1 MHNSRSRGEKKDPD
15 ESPAAAA
22 DVGENSSSAARS
34 VETSLGLGFHSTSAA
49 PPPPLP
55 LLRRSLRLSAL
66 SLNAQ
71 LPPHP
76 NPTPAPAAPSA
87 ETPSLEIETNSAPQP
102 EEPHV
107 PPQPQ
112 PLPAQPC
119 VRQTLRM
126 SVGGRVPKFSLA
138 SHSESKR
145 KRGPPPKGIIIGGN
159 NGDESAARRIPAL
172 SKGKEV
178 SKEGQVVDVEEEE
191 VSEGDNV
198 ARKCIDKGKGKVI
211 VDEELSDGAERNAS
225 RKRRLIENV
234 NSVPVKFKEPINISD
249 SDPEDI
255 TEMIKNAVAKL
266 SSLASFNVPR
276 GPPPMGPLH
285 EEAPMHGNVPFRAPI
300 SRREAQREK
309 AKELAPEFAR
319 FTKDEKEHEGDKDD
333 ELLPDGLGPFSV
345 AMKIIEK
352 RAVKLEANEAHSTKV
367 GKPDGI
373 RISWKPSNNGKESF
387 GTKQH
392 RLKYLSVKALAENA
406 EEIETLVGIPCAMRS
421 KLSFM
426 LCQTKKM
433 NMHCLSKL
441 MEGSPTELR
450 LSNCTW
456 ATDKDFEDAFGKCD
470 KSNLEVLQLDLCGRC
485 MPDYVLYATLACGP
499 NCLPSLRKLSLKGA
513 YSLSDR
519 GLAAVVSSAPLLN
532 SLNLCECSLLTS
544 DGIMNVIDKRA
555 LLVRELY
562 IDECQNIDAMSI
574 LPSLKKVKCLEVLS
588 MAGIT
593 SVSNQFVQELIPV
606 CGSTLKELNFAGCD
620 KLTSSSFKI
629 IGENCPSLSA
639 LDIRNLTLLKD
650 SAIAHL
656 ANGCRDIQRLQLRKN
671 SFSDEVIAAF
681 VEASGTKLVELS
693 LNNVAKVGHQTAIA
707 ISQQCRFRLQSLDL
721 SFCRKMSD
729 QALGIIVDSCSSL
742 KSLKLFGCSQVTN
755 FFLNGHSNAS
765 VNIVGVG
772 GDLLHQI
779 EIPDFV

>member
-1 MHNSRSRGEKKDPD
+1 MSPSRSRGGENLDSD
-15 ESPAAAA
+15 QFPAAP
-22 DVGENSSSAARS
+22 DLGENTSSAGRS
-34 VETSLGLGFHSTSAA
+34 VQTSPGGLQSITA
-49 PPPPLP
+49 PPPPP
-55 LLRRSLRLSAL
+55 APSHIRRSLRLSAL
-66 SLNAQ
+66 SPNAQ
-71 LPPHP
+71 LPPPAVHP
-76 NPTPAPAAPSA
+76 NPTSA
-87 ETPSLEIETNSAPQP
+87 EIPLQMGFPTNTEPQ
-102 EEPHV
+102 
-107 PPQPQ
+107 
-112 PLPAQPC
+112 
-119 VRQTLRM
+119 QTLGM
-126 SVGGRVPKFSLA
+126 SVGSKVPNFCHA
-138 SHSESKR
+138 HPSERGEHVSKR
-145 KRGPPPKGIIIGGN
+145 KRGRPSKGIIIGGN
-159 NGDESAARRIPAL
+159 NGDESVEMRTPAL

-178 SKEGQVVDVEEEE
+178 FKEVQVVDIEEEE
-191 VSEGDNV
+191 EILGGDNIASGKNEEEELV
-198 ARKCIDKGKGKVI
+198 ILKVTKRCIDKGKGKVI
-211 VDEELSDGAERNAS
+211 VEEELSGEAEGDAS
-225 RKRRLIENV
+225 SKRRLIHNV
-234 NSVPVKFKEPINISD
+234 NSEPVKFKEPINISD
-249 SDPEDI
+249 SDSEDL
-255 TEMIKNAVAKL
+255 TEIIKNAVLTL
-266 SSLASFNVPR
+266 SSLASNVPKR
-276 GPPPMGPLH
+276 PPPMGPLH
-285 EEAPMHGNVPFRAPI
+285 EGERMHGNVPVKAPI
-300 SRREAQREK
+300 SRREAQREM

-319 FTKDEKEHEGDKDD
+319 FTKDEKEHEGEKDD
-333 ELLPDGLGPFSV
+333 ELLPNGLGPFSV
-345 AMKIIEK
+345 AMKIIEE
-352 RAVKLEANEAHSTKV
+352 RAVKLKANEADSTKA

-373 RISWKPSNNGKESF
+373 RISWKPSNNGKELF
-387 GTKQH
+387 GTKQPH
-392 RLKYLSVKALAENA
+392 LKYLSLKALAENA
-406 EEIETLVGIPCAMRS
+406 EEIQTLVGIPCVMRS
-421 KLSFM
+421 KLSFV

-433 NMHCLSKL
+433 NMHHLSKL

-456 ATDKDFEDAFGKCD
+456 ATDKDFEDAFGKFN

-485 MPDYVLYATLACGP
+485 MPDYVLYTTLACGP
-499 NCLPSLRKLSLKGA
+499 NSLPSLRKLSLKGA

-544 DGIMNVIDKRA
+544 DGIMNVLDKRA

-574 LPSLKKVKCLEVLS
+574 LPSLKKLKCLEVLS
-588 MAGIT
+588 MEGIT

-606 CGSTLKELNFAGCD
+606 CGSTLKELNFAGCE

-656 ANGCRDIQRLQLRKN
+656 ANGCGAIQRLQLSKN

-681 VEASGTKLVELS
+681 LEASGTKLVELS
-693 LNNVAKVGHQTAIA
+693 LNNVAKAGHQTAIA
-707 ISQQCRFRLQSLDL
+707 ISQQCRFRLQRLDL

-729 QALGIIVDSCSSL
+729 QALGLIVDSCSSL

>member
-1 MHNSRSRGEKKDPD
+1 MRNSRSRGEKTDPD
-15 ESPAAAA
+15 ESPAP
-22 DVGENSSSAARS
+22 DVGDNSSSAARS
-34 VETSLGLGFHSTSAA
+34 VETSLGLALQSTSVAL
-49 PPPPLP
+49 PPPPP
-55 LLRRSLRLSAL
+55 RRSLRLSAL
-66 SLNAQ
+66 SPNAQ
-71 LPPHP
+71 LPPPAVHP
-76 NPTPAPAAPSA
+76 NPA
-87 ETPSLEIETNSAPQP
+87 NSAPQP
-102 EEPHV
+102 QQPSQV
-107 PPQPQ
+107 PR
-112 PLPAQPC
+112 

-126 SVGGRVPKFSLA
+126 SVGGRVPKFCLA
-138 SHSESKR
+138 SHSESESNR
-145 KRGPPPKGIIIGGN
+145 KRARPSKGIIIGAN
-159 NGDESAARRIPAL
+159 HGDES
-172 SKGKEV
+172 V
-178 SKEGQVVDVEEEE
+178 SKELQVVDVEQEEE
-191 VSEGDNV
+191 EEEEEILEGDNV
-198 ARKCIDKGKGKVI
+198 ARKCIDKGKAKAI
-211 VDEELSDGAERNAS
+211 VDEQLSDGAQGNATYAS
-225 RKRRLIENV
+225 RKRRLIHNV
-234 NSVPVKFKEPINISD
+234 NSEPVKFKQPINISD
-249 SDPEDI
+249 SDSEDL
-255 TEMIKNAVAKL
+255 TEIIKNAVATL
-266 SSLASFNVPR
+266 SSLAFNVPR
-276 GPPPMGPLH
+276 GPPPMRPLH
-285 EEAPMHGNVPFRAPI
+285 DEAPMHENVPFRAPI
-300 SRREAQREK
+300 SRREAQREM

-319 FTKDEKEHEGDKDD
+319 FTKEEKEHEGDKDD

-345 AMKIIEK
+345 AMKIIEG

-367 GKPDGI
+367 GKPNGI
-373 RISWKPSNNGKESF
+373 RISWKPSNNGKELF
-387 GTKQH
+387 GTKQPH
-392 RLKYLSVKALAENA
+392 LKYLSVKSLAENA
-406 EEIETLVGIPCAMRS
+406 EAIETLIGIPCAMRS

-433 NMHCLSKL
+433 NMHHLSKL

-485 MPDYVLYATLACGP
+485 MPDYVLYATLACGS
-499 NCLPSLRKLSLKGA
+499 NSLPSLRKLSLKGA

-544 DGIMNVIDKRA
+544 DGIMNVIDKQA

-574 LPSLKKVKCLEVLS
+574 LPSLKKVKSLEVLS

-639 LDIRNLTLLKD
+639 LDIRNLTLVKD

-656 ANGCRDIQRLQLRKN
+656 ANGCRVIQRLQLRKN

-729 QALGIIVDSCSSL
+729 QALGLIVDSCSSL